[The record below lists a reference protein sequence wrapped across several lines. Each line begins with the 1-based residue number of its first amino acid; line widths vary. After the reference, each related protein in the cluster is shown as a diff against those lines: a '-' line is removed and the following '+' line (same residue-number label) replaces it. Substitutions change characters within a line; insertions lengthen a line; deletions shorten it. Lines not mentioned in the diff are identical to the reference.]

1 MIFFT
6 SDLHFGHEHII
17 QFNHRPFRNVTE
29 MNRQLISNYNAVVQP
44 EDTVYLLGDL
54 SFQISVEK
62 ANALIAQLN
71 GKKHLILGNHD
82 KSYAPELFEEIL
94 IYRDLRVGADALP
107 ASGVE
112 KGTPWGD
119 PPARAHSFQRAGQQ
133 PVQLAERN
141 SPL

>member
-17 QFNHRPFRNVTE
+17 QFSHRPFRNVTE

-71 GKKHLILGNHD
+71 GKKHLILGNLSKMLGIRNI
-82 KSYAPELFEEIL
+82 KSNHRLRIL
-94 IYRDLRVGADALP
+94 ILKKPDMLQAKKSNRLHCKTAVLP
-107 ASGVE
+107 A
-112 KGTPWGD
+112 
-119 PPARAHSFQRAGQQ
+119 
-133 PVQLAERN
+133 L
-141 SPL
+141 